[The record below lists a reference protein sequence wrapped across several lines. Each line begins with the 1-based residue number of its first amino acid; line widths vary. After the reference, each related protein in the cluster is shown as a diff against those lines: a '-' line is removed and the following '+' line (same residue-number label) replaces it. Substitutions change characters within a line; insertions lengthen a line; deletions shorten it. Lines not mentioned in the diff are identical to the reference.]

1 MRVARHAAV
10 AISCPTFGGVDSSG
24 GVSLHDDVVD
34 SVVGVRRASRPTKE
48 TTDGGS
54 GASSCG
60 TDLHGGG

>member
-1 MRVARHAAV
+1 MRVARHAAS
-10 AISCPTFGGVDSSG
+10 AMSCLAFGGDDSFG

-48 TTDGGS
+48 ITDGGS